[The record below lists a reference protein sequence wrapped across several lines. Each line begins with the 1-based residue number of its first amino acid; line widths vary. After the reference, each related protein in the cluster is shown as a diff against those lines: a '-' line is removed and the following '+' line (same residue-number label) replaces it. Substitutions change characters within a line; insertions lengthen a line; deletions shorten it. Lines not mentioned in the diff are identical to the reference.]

1 MEKGNKK
8 NAGGKKKSKVKVFTK
23 KKKTSTPESVIIE
36 KLKSQYETVSF
47 VPFIYF
53 LFIVKYEL
61 FLG

>member
-8 NAGGKKKSKVKVFTK
+8 NAGGKKSKVKVFTK